1 MTPIMVRAAMGD
13 LKAAKLST
21 PRFHRMGD
29 GMAVEILKIMG
40 TRKALSRDEQLA
52 VLALLHQAFERPG
65 SVIQPSL
72 EKPQATLFL
81 LNYVESTAQGQ
92 DVAQAVPDVRA
103 FVNAAAATKPS
114 PNKASGVAGQA
125 H

>member
-1 MTPIMVRAAMGD
+1 
-13 LKAAKLST
+13 
-21 PRFHRMGD
+21 
-29 GMAVEILKIMG
+29 MAVEILKIMG
-40 TRKALSRDEQLA
+40 TRKPLSRDEQLA